1 MSVATPN
8 KYANGRIYRIVC
20 GDLTYIG
27 STCQELSQRMAD
39 HRKGYTKWKNNPTKY
54 DNISSSRLFE
64 AGKPEIFLIE
74 DCPCTR
80 KEQLLARERHYIETV
95 DCVNK
100 TIPGR
105 TQTEY
110 RQDNVVL
117 ILERHR
123 EYNEANIEKIREYQ
137 REYAR
142 AHRKSA
148 KSV

>member
-1 MSVATPN
+1 MSAPTPN
-8 KYANGRIYRIVC
+8 RYANGRIYKIVC

-27 STCQELSQRMAD
+27 STCQELSQRMVD

-74 DCPCTR
+74 DCPCTK
-80 KEQLLARERHYIETV
+80 KEHLLARERHYIETV
-95 DCVNK
+95 DCVNIN
-100 TIPGR
+100 IPGR
-105 TQTEY
+105 TQMEY
-110 RQDNVVL
+110 REVNAEL
-117 ILERHR
+117 IR
-123 EYNEANIEKIREYQ
+123 EKKRESYKANIDKNRETQ

-142 AHRKSA
+142 ARRKSA